1 VRRDPGDPLRR
12 LSDVNRRF
20 LLVLATAVTVVIAAL
35 AVQLWS
41 NRPGEVPAA
50 ASTSPHPPAAIPAG
64 AVEGND
70 AEPWFKLRIRAGP
83 GVYRA
88 GEPIQVWAW
97 LTYTGPKPQEKLV
110 ASGSGLVQFSW
121 EQQDGQR
128 RQDGAGTADCAPYSI
143 DRTQVLAVPFA
154 KSGGFSGDDPDAGF
168 WRQYFQDPV
177 LRLPAG
183 RYRIHALTNFFVGE
197 CGGPEH
203 RLDAA
208 VKITVLP

>member
-1 VRRDPGDPLRR
+1 
-12 LSDVNRRF
+12 
-20 LLVLATAVTVVIAAL
+20 
-35 AVQLWS
+35 VQRWS
-41 NRPGEVPAA
+41 SRAGEAPAA
-50 ASTSPHPPAAIPAG
+50 ASTSPRSAAAIPAA

-70 AEPWFKLRIRAGP
+70 AEPWFKLRIGAES

-88 GEPIQVWAW
+88 GEPIHVWAR

-121 EQQDGQR
+121 EQQNGQR
-128 RQDGAGTADCAPYSI
+128 RQDGAATADCAPYSI

-168 WRQYFQDPV
+168 WRQYFADPV

-197 CGGPEH
+197 CAGPEH
-203 RLDAA
+203 RLDAT
-208 VKITVLP
+208 VEITVLP